1 LTIILYK
8 IQKTYSMKRF
18 ILVFVI
24 LIAGFGLKAVPDEGM
39 WLLPLIEKLNIG
51 KMTELGLKLSA
62 EDIYSLNKASIKDA
76 IVIFGGGCT
85 GEIVSS
91 QGLILTN
98 HHCGYGQIQAH
109 STVEHDYLKN
119 GYWAMTKEE
128 ELPNP
133 GLAVTFLIS
142 IEDVTGQ
149 VLASVKTGM
158 SEQERSSAINEA
170 RSTIEKKVAEGTNY
184 RVQIADF
191 YGGNNYYLLVYERY
205 TDVRFVGAPP
215 SSIGKF
221 GSDTDNWEW
230 PRHTGDF
237 SVFRVYSGPDGKP
250 APYSKDNVP
259 LKPKYWLPVSIKDLN
274 KGDFAMILGY
284 PGRTQRYA
292 TSYEVDAI
300 QKITNPNRIKIRGIK
315 QEIWMSDMVTSEKIN
330 IQYSSKYF
338 GSSNYWKY
346 SIGQNTQLKNLNVVA
361 KKQQIENQF
370 NTWVAADAERKAK
383 YGEALNMIRS
393 SVDGRAEYANAQQY
407 ISECFNQGCEILNLN
422 MVASMLTDALKSGDK
437 NQLTNIT
444 SNLKNRINSFYKD
457 YNPPTDQKTMKA
469 MLKLYRNDIPV
480 KFHPDF
486 YVNIIDKKFKGNIDK
501 YVDDLFARSIFASET
516 KLNAF
521 LEKPVLKT
529 LENDPVCLAANSISK
544 VSSEV
549 AKNLSL
555 FDGNLTTGRRL
566 WIAALREMIPDKTLY
581 PDANST
587 MRLTYGTVQDYDPKD
602 AVTYK
607 YYTTLQGVV
616 DKYKPGDYEFD
627 LPQRLIDLNNKK
639 EFGKYASPKGYMP
652 VCFLTTND
660 ITGGNSGSPV
670 MNGDG
675 QLIGLAFDGNW
686 EAMSMDL
693 AFEPELQRTI
703 VVDIR
708 YVLWIMDIYAG
719 AGHLVKEMT
728 IVE

>member
-1 LTIILYK
+1 
-8 IQKTYSMKRF
+8 MKKF
-18 ILVFVI
+18 ISVFII
-24 LIAGFGLKAVPDEGM
+24 LIAGLGLKAAPDEGM
-39 WLLPLIEKLNIG
+39 WVLPLIEKLNIG

-91 QGLILTN
+91 QGLLLTN

-109 STVEHDYLKN
+109 STVEHDYLKD

-133 GLAVTFLIS
+133 GLAVTFLLR
-142 IEDVTGQ
+142 IEDVTDQ
-149 VLASVKTGM
+149 ILSSVKPGM
-158 SEQERSSAINEA
+158 NEQERSSAINEA
-170 RSTIEKKVAEGTNY
+170 RTGIESKAAEGTNY
-184 RVQIADF
+184 RATVSSF
-191 YGGNNYYLLVYERY
+191 YGGNYFYLLVYERY

-221 GSDTDNWEW
+221 GFDTDNWEW

-250 APYSKDNVP
+250 APFSKDNIP

-274 KGDFAMILGY
+274 KGDYAMILGY

-292 TSYEVDAI
+292 TSYEVDELL
-300 QKITNPNRIKIRGIK
+300 KITHPNRIKIRGIR
-315 QEIWMSDMVTSEKIN
+315 QEILMADMQADQKVN
-330 IQYSSKYF
+330 IQYASKYS

-346 SIGQNTQLKNLNVVA
+346 SIGQKAGLERLNVKG

-370 NTWVAADAERKAK
+370 NTWVAADPDRKAK
-383 YGEALNMIRS
+383 YGEALNMIRT
-393 SVDGRAEYANAQQY
+393 SVEGRAEYTNAQQY
-407 ISECFNQGCEILNLN
+407 LRECFSQGCELLRMN
-422 MVASMLTDALKSGDK
+422 MVASALAGALKSDDK
-437 NQLTNIT
+437 NQVTDLTGRMRGTID
-444 SNLKNRINSFYKD
+444 SFYKD
-457 YNPPTDQKTMKA
+457 YNPPTDQKAMKA
-469 MLKLYRNDIPV
+469 MLKLYRDDVPA

-486 YVNIIDKKFKGNIDK
+486 YVSIIDKKFKGSIDK
-501 YVDDLFARSIFASET
+501 YVDDLFARSVFSSEA

-521 LEKPVLKT
+521 MKKPVLKV
-529 LENDPVCLAANSISK
+529 LENDPVYLLAGSISK
-544 VSSEV
+544 VNTEV
-549 AKNLSL
+549 AENLSQY
-555 FDGNLTTGRRL
+555 DDNMTTGQRL
-566 WIAALREMIPDKTLY
+566 WIAALKEMTPDKTLY

-587 MRLTYGTVQDYDPKD
+587 MRLSYGTVEDYDPKD

-627 LPQRLIDLNNKK
+627 VPQRLIDLNSKK
-639 EFGKYASPKGYMP
+639 EFGKYASSKGYMP

-670 MNGDG
+670 MNGNG
-675 QLIGLAFDGNW
+675 ELIGLAFDGNW
-686 EAMSMDL
+686 EAMSGDV
-693 AFEPELQRTI
+693 AYEAELQRTI

-708 YVLWIMDIYAG
+708 YVLWIMDIYSG

-728 IVE
+728 VVE